1 VAYLINGGN
10 ERPPE
15 KIGDFHTVEYENTYT
30 YSTSKISD
38 LVQE

>member
-1 VAYLINGGN
+1 VYLINGGN
-10 ERPPE
+10 KRPPE
-15 KIGDFHTVEYENTYT
+15 KIGDFDTVEYENTYT